1 MLKVKLIFAF
11 NLKPTFTAEYLLMT
25 LAYMSSAKLF
35 VAVNWRASKLI
46 ILHYMHLICTEAE
59 QYVKESK
66 HMKI

>member
-35 VAVNWRASKLI
+35 VAVN
-46 ILHYMHLICTEAE
+46 
-59 QYVKESK
+59 
-66 HMKI
+66 